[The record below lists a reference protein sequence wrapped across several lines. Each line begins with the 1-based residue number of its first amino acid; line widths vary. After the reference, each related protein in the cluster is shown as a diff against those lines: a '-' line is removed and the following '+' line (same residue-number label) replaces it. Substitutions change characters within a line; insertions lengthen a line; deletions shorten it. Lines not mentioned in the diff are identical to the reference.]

1 MAIYDTANVTITTMC
16 WAISWTEKYLMAS
29 YYDTLFTMQDAP
41 RIPYVEENTCP
52 LGRGSEK
59 VSGDMMLVDGGEEDW
74 LRLHD
79 IRYFVSIFN
88 HSYTFYSLFSLF
100 ID

>member
-16 WAISWTEKYLMAS
+16 WAISWTEKYLMAR
-29 YYDTLFTMQDAP
+29 YYDTLFIMQDAP

-52 LGRGSEK
+52 LGRGSDK

-79 IRYFVSIFN
+79 IRYFVFIVN
-88 HSYTFYSLFSLF
+88 HACFL
-100 ID
+100 